1 METYSIG
8 MFAGI
13 CSVFVAYAIM
23 SVVKKFSKKAKCDKT
38 KEPYDEMQLIAR
50 GKAAIVSVYATLFYN
65 ALCIFLQS
73 KGIFEKIDMRLV
85 FFGGIIFTG
94 IFYACI
100 CVWKN
105 AYLPF
110 CSKPVKSAIGLV
122 IFAVLCALIGI
133 KPILEHGFFVDGKLS
148 IYNCNFL
155 ASAFVLIIAINIF
168 VKNLFDAKLNK
179 KAENE
184 ES

>member
-1 METYSIG
+1 MDSYSIG

-50 GKAAIVSVYATLFYN
+50 GKAAIASVYATLFYN

-73 KGIFEKIDMRLV
+73 QGVFEKIDMRLV
-85 FFGGIIFTG
+85 FFSGIIFTG
-94 IFYACI
+94 LVYVCI
-100 CVWKN
+100 CIWKN

-110 CSKPVKSAIGLV
+110 CSKPLKTVVGLV
-122 IFAVLCALIGI
+122 VFAVLCALLGI
-133 KPILEHGFFVDGKLS
+133 KPVLEHGFFVDGRLS

-155 ASAFVLIIAINIF
+155 ASAFLLIIAINIF
-168 VKNLFDAKLNK
+168 VKMFIDKTAYK
-179 KAENE
+179 KEERE